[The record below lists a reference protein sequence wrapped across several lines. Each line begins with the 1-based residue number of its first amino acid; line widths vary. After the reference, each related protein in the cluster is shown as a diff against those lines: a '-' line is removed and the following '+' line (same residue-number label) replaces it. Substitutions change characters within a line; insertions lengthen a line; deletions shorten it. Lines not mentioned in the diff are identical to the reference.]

1 MQGYNFT
8 EQVRHTLA
16 HAREEAGGLNHEYV
30 GTEHILLGLLRE
42 TKGVVADVMKSLAI
56 DVEKTRQSLIDVL
69 KKGRGFATGP
79 DLPYTS
85 RGKKTLELAMAQ
97 AREWGHTYVG
107 AEHLL
112 VGLVREQGGIGAQ
125 VLAQAGVT
133 IDNVRAATLKCLGEE
148 NLAESAAKS
157 PNAVRSVVVEIHLHD
172 GTTVRRTFE
181 DSREAVEYLL
191 RH

>member
-8 EQVRHTLA
+8 DQVRRTLA
-16 HAREEAGGLNHEYV
+16 QAREEAAALNHEYV
-30 GTEHILLGLLRE
+30 GTEHMLLGLLHE
-42 TKGVVADVMKSLAI
+42 KKGVVADVMQSLSL
-56 DVEKTRQSLIDVL
+56 DVEKTRQSLIAVL

-85 RGKKTLELAMAQ
+85 RGKKTLEQAMAQ
-97 AREWGHTYVG
+97 AREWGHSYVG

-112 VGLVREQGGIGAQ
+112 VGLVREQNGIAAQ

-133 IDNVRAATLKCLGEE
+133 IDNVRAATVTCLGDD
-148 NLAESAAKS
+148 LAPPPALPSD
-157 PNAVRSVVVEIHLHD
+157 VRSVVVEVHLND
-172 GTTVRRTFE
+172 GTTLRRTFI
-181 DSREAVEYLL
+181 DRREAVEYLL

>member
-8 EQVRHTLA
+8 DQVRRTLVQ
-16 HAREEAGGLNHEYV
+16 AREEAAELHHEYV
-30 GTEHILLGLLRE
+30 GTEHMLLALLRQE
-42 TKGVVADVMKSLAI
+42 DGLSV
-56 DVEKTRQSLIDVL
+56 DVETTRQVVIDGV

-85 RGKKTLELAMAQ
+85 RGKKTLELAMTQ
-97 AREWGHTYVG
+97 AREWGHSYVG

-125 VLAQAGVT
+125 VLAGAGVT
-133 IDNVRAATLKCLGEE
+133 IDNVRAATLLCLGEE
-148 NLAESAAKS
+148 HLAEPAAAESAR
-157 PNAVRSVVVEIHLHD
+157 AVRSVVVEIHRHD
-172 GTTVRRTFE
+172 GTTVRREFS
-181 DSREAVEYLL
+181 DSREAVAYLL